1 MKSLHERLTFAN
13 VVSVVALF
21 VALGS
26 GAYAVTIGRND
37 VGAPQIARNAV
48 GTSELK
54 DNKTKGKDVD
64 ESSLGQVPSAA
75 SADTADSANLL
86 DGKDSSSF
94 RVGCPPGLTQAAGVC
109 FETNH
114 REATTFLS
122 ALEACGGAASRL
134 PTVSELFAFASM
146 PGIVLSP
153 SAPGS
158 ADIEWTGNTFVD
170 VNMFQAFGVLDNGT
184 TDEDISNF
192 PFSEQLGFRCVQP
205 VSN

>member
-54 DNKTKGKDVD
+54 NNKTKGKDVD

-75 SADTADSANLL
+75 SADTADLL
-86 DGKDSSSF
+86 DGQDSGSF
-94 RVGCPPGLTQAAGVC
+94 RVGCPPGFTQAAGVC
-109 FETNH
+109 FENNR
-114 REATTFLS
+114 REVTTFRS

-153 SAPGS
+153 PAPGS
-158 ADIEWTGNTFVD
+158 ADIEWTGNTFID

-205 VSN
+205 ISN